1 MNQADE
7 HEHAEGHN
15 VPWLVNHFVSG
26 RHMVLCLLQAPEF
39 IRGAIDSTLF
49 PYFDYLIIPIESQQR
64 EVYAK

>member
-39 IRGAIDSTLF
+39 IRGAVDESPWTLVS
-49 PYFDYLIIPIESQQR
+49 DKEHQNVLR
-64 EVYAK
+64 